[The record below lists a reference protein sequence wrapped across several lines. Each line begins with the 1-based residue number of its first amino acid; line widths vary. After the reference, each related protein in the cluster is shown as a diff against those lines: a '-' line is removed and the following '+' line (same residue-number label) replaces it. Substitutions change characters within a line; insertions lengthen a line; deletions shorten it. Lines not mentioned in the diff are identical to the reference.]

1 MKKVIIFL
9 VSFVFLLNSMGQ
21 NDSIKFEMRE
31 FLDISYV
38 ESDGV
43 EGDSLQQLNL
53 VLPKEVDLNVPLL
66 IWIGG
71 GAWSYVNKDMEMDI
85 ARELVKEG
93 IAVASVGHR
102 LSPAIWRDSTMN
114 TGVEH
119 PSHVKDI
126 AMSIKWLYDRAS
138 EYGYDKEQIFV
149 GGFSSGGHLSAL
161 VSLDGRY
168 LSEQGLPKGVIKGV
182 IPMSGTYDMVD
193 YYETFLNGNRP
204 TLAKTHV
211 KAVFGQSEEQLR
223 EASPINY
230 IEDLALPML
239 LITDANV
246 YNYTKIFEEEL
257 IDKEYQSLQV
267 IYAYH
272 LSHGDLWRNLA
283 ADESIYRDMMVDFIK
298 RNI

>member
-1 MKKVIIFL
+1 
-9 VSFVFLLNSMGQ
+9 MGQ
-21 NDSIKFEMRE
+21 NDSIKFEMIE
-31 FLDISYV
+31 LLDISYI
-38 ESDGV
+38 ETDGV
-43 EGDSLQQLNL
+43 EEDTLQQLNL
-53 VLPKEVDLNVPLL
+53 ILPKEDNVNIPLL

-71 GAWSYVNKDMEMDI
+71 GAWSYVNKDMEMDL
-85 ARELVKEG
+85 AREIVKEG

-102 LSPAIWRDSTMN
+102 LSSAVWRDSTMN

-119 PSHVKDI
+119 PTHVKDI
-126 AMSIKWLYDRAS
+126 ALSIKWLYDHAL

-149 GGFSSGGHLSAL
+149 GGFSSGAHLSAL
-161 VSLDGRY
+161 VSLDDRY
-168 LSEQGLPKGVIKGV
+168 LSELDLPKGLIKGV
-182 IPMSGTYDMVD
+182 IPMSGTYDVVD

-204 TLAKTHV
+204 ALAETHV
-211 KAVFGQSEEQLR
+211 KAVFGQSEEQLK

-230 IEDLALPML
+230 IEDLAIPML

-246 YNYTKIFEEEL
+246 YRYTKIFEEEL
-257 IDKEYQSLQV
+257 IDNEYESLQV

-283 ADESIYRDMMVDFIK
+283 ADDSIYRDMVVDFIK